1 MVASIPAW
9 LNTLTILGGLLTI
22 GSAAFLV
29 YRIGGARKTYKD
41 LRAQREPGQ
50 PEPSGT
56 VTFMF
61 VGAIVLALGL
71 LLLGLGIA
79 GSARPEEIGAQAELL
94 RTVYTA
100 FSGTA

>member
-22 GSAAFLV
+22 GAAVFLV
-29 YRIGGARKTYKD
+29 YRIGGARKTYRD
-41 LRAQREPGQ
+41 LRPQRNPGQ
-50 PEPSGT
+50 QEPSGT
-56 VTFMF
+56 VMFMF
-61 VGAIVLALGL
+61 VGFIVLALGL

-79 GSARPEEIGAQAELL
+79 GSASPEELGTQSELM
-94 RTVYTA
+94 RSVYTA

>member
-1 MVASIPAW
+1 MEASVPAW

-22 GSAAFLV
+22 GAAVFLV
-29 YRIGGARKTYKD
+29 YRIGGARRTYRD
-41 LRAQREPGQ
+41 LKPKRGPEE

-56 VTFMF
+56 VLFMF

-79 GSARPEEIGAQAELL
+79 GAARPEELDVQTEGL
-94 RTVYTA
+94 RMLYTA
-100 FSGTA
+100 FSEKA